1 MLLIYVQTQEKH
13 DNSMEPRTSGA
24 IALRPSGNEQGVHY
38 FLRLH
43 TGKWILRNNRTVLPI
58 PNDMVDAIH
67 RLAAALKQAGGITF
81 MDKNG
86 NIRNDRRGRR
96 LL

>member
-1 MLLIYVQTQEKH
+1 
-13 DNSMEPRTSGA
+13 
-24 IALRPSGNEQGVHY
+24 
-38 FLRLH
+38 
-43 TGKWILRNNRTVLPI
+43 
-58 PNDMVDAIH
+58 MVDAIH

-96 LL
+96 LLA